1 MTFDPVNRPSHYTA
15 GRKFETIEVIED
27 WELGFC
33 LGNAVKYISRAGR
46 KTNSIEDLKK
56 AVWYLQRQIEA
67 EEAIETTDRIQ
78 SQIEANDKFYQ
89 EIVTDC
95 FLTEQEEDAW
105 AHLDRISECDLWDP
119 SVGPL
124 ELTEEDIN
132 KICHGQ
138 A

>member
-15 GRKFETIEVIED
+15 GRAFETIEVIED

-46 KTNSIEDLKK
+46 KTNGIEDLKK
-56 AVWYLQRQIEA
+56 AVWYLQRQIET
-67 EEAIETTDRIQ
+67 EEAIETA
-78 SQIEANDKFYQ
+78 EANDNLYQ
-89 EIVTDC
+89 EVLTDC

-105 AHLDRISECDLWDP
+105 AHLDRISECELWDP